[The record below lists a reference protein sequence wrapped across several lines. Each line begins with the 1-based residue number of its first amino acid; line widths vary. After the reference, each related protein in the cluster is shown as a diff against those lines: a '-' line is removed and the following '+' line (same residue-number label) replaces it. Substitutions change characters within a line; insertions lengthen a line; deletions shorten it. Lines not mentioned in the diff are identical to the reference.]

1 MCWYTVS
8 HCRTLTQ
15 RRHRNKTFLLFYFVM
30 ETALRVLDLSTAPE
44 PQSVSTSSSSLSGAQ
59 KSHLNLHAQGVLISD
74 QFNFG
79 NGQNG
84 RQFLQQTPNHLA
96 LSTTPGLQPQRH
108 PQHNFI
114 LTQQPFSA
122 SYFNNMTY
130 EVRSE

>member
-30 ETALRVLDLSTAPE
+30 ETALRVLDLSSAPE

-59 KSHLNLHAQGVLISD
+59 KSHLNLHAQDAKSSRQIIS
-74 QFNFG
+74 
-79 NGQNG
+79 
-84 RQFLQQTPNHLA
+84 
-96 LSTTPGLQPQRH
+96 GLQPQRH

-130 EVRSE
+130 ELTREGTGELLICKAFLG